1 MRAVL
6 SILASLAAFYP
17 GLLLGFEAA
26 QRWAPSVCPAPDG
39 PNLCA
44 LLAGIAIT
52 WVAPFVAS
60 TVAGALVWRCVPA

>member
-26 QRWAPSVCPAPDG
+26 QRWAPGLCPAPDG

-52 WVAPFVAS
+52 WAAPFVVSAI
-60 TVAGALVWRCVPA
+60 AGALVWFLVPA

>member
-1 MRAVL
+1 MRAVF

-26 QRWAPSVCPAPDG
+26 QRWAPGMCPAPDG

-44 LLAGIAIT
+44 LLAGIVIT
-52 WVAPFVAS
+52 WAAPFVVSAI
-60 TVAGALVWRCVPA
+60 AGVLVWFLVPA